1 MRVVGQVVPN
11 PYSDAVSQQMAVHSL
26 SCLMI
31 SRLPTICFST
41 VSPSPLTAEAP
52 HQSPDDSSLYGS
64 RKPGVTDRYISL
76 RFINISISH
85 SVKRSQKS
93 MNISTTNDNESRN
106 SPIYEVYVPR
116 DKADVFSAIIGLR
129 DDLFVISNSRTLFG
143 APISKT
149 SILVYELDNSVDFI
163 EVETH
168 YGFKVGEAT
177 MEQSLIDVIRNDYWY
192 YKGIAFETY
201 YYAREYVLPEK
212 LLEIA
217 KRANIEKRMFTVDYV
232 VSETLGEKP
241 LRNCFGFR
249 ECL

>member
-1 MRVVGQVVPN
+1 VKSELNILKAIIFGDRMERDLDWVVLRALSISSGVITGMRVVGQVVPN
-11 PYSDAVSQQMAVHSL
+11 LYSDA
-26 SCLMI
+26 
-31 SRLPTICFST
+31 
-41 VSPSPLTAEAP
+41 
-52 HQSPDDSSLYGS
+52 
-64 RKPGVTDRYISL
+64 
-76 RFINISISH
+76 
-85 SVKRSQKS
+85 
-93 MNISTTNDNESRN
+93 
-106 SPIYEVYVPR
+106 PIYEVYVPR
-116 DKADVFSAIIGLR
+116 DRADVFSAIIGLR
-129 DDLFVISNSRTLFG
+129 DDVLVISNSRALFG

-149 SILVYELDNSVDFI
+149 SILVYGLDNPVDFI